1 MAHFKIEI
9 EGDHDGTLGWTTKV
23 YDDDRQGNI
32 DFSYLY
38 SIANELE
45 GALKKISS
53 SLRLQLKDCTVIS
66 NQGTTEQYL

>member
-23 YDDDRQGNI
+23 YDDDRQGDV

-38 SIANELE
+38 SIASELE
-45 GALKKISS
+45 GALKKINTNR
-53 SLRLQLKDCTVIS
+53 RLQLKGYNVIS
-66 NQGTTEQYL
+66 NQETAE